1 MKKIIFT
8 LALLVQVGFTM
19 AAAPKATVEAQV
31 RHENVKMFQ
40 QAGTSTEVLETL
52 NTSDRVQFIRK
63 HNAQWGIVMVNGK
76 AGYVLLSELATLKEA
91 KSETK

>member
-19 AAAPKATVEAQV
+19 AAAPKITVEAQV

-40 QAGTSTEVLETL
+40 QAATSTQVLETL
-52 NTSDRVQFIRK
+52 NTTDRVQLVRK
-63 HNAQWGIVMVNGK
+63 HNTQWAIVTVNGK
-76 AGYVLLSELATLKEA
+76 TGYVLLTELANLKEA